1 MKRIVLSIVVL
12 LVLLC
17 GIAVAEEASIVAS
30 GECGDYLSK
39 VTWTLDSEGTLTIS
53 GEGKMKDYSSW
64 SNNVPWYAE
73 RTSIKTAV
81 IEVGVTSIGNSAFR
95 DCNKLSSIT
104 IPDGVTS
111 IGSSAFSGC
120 SSLSSITIPEGV
132 TSIGNWAFE
141 YCSSLTS
148 IDLTAGVTSIGSGAF
163 CECSSLDMIYVD
175 SLEGWLNIS
184 FSGDSSNPLVY
195 GGELYIAGELTT
207 DLVLPAGLTSIGE
220 YAFYNCSK
228 LGSITI
234 PEGVTSIGNCAFSFC
249 SSLSSITIPEGM
261 TSIGVWAFV
270 SCSSL
275 SSITIPDSVTS
286 IGNSAFDS
294 CSSLS
299 SITLPAGLTSISDS
313 AFEGCS
319 SLSSITLPAGLTS
332 ISDSAFEGCSSLSS
346 ITIPESVTSIGDYAF
361 KYCSSLRKVMFL
373 GNDMPTLG
381 GNVFS
386 TSPTIYCYEFSDV
399 DFWAVEKGYN
409 CVYIDD
415 MDLNTPISITLPQD
429 MRIEMGENR
438 TISAGLFP
446 QTEKAEIVWQSSDPS
461 VVSVENGVLTAHAIG
476 EATITASCDGA
487 SDQMNITVYAPVE
500 AFELSETE
508 LWVISKQYARLDIR
522 DIQPAGATAFF
533 TWESSDASVLTVS
546 GGSIAA
552 LKPGDATV
560 TVASD
565 NGIARSC
572 LVHVCYPVTAIAL
585 EQSEYQL
592 SVGDEAQITA
602 HVSTRDQSF
611 VNRFVTFTSS
621 NEAVVTVDSAGR
633 IRVVAPGTAT
643 ISVSAT
649 NGISA
654 ACSVTVVCAHSEAT
668 DTAVAPTCTESGLTE
683 GSHCSICGE
692 VLVAQ
697 EVVPAKGHSKVVD
710 PAVAPTCT
718 ESGLTE
724 GSHCSICGEVLVAQE
739 IVPASHTPVT
749 DPAVEPTCTETGLTE
764 GSHCSICDEV
774 LVAQKIVFASHTPVT
789 DPVVPATHVTAGLT
803 EGIHCSRC
811 GETLVA
817 QQVIPIVEVE
827 KLVLPAELEI
837 IEAEAFAGDGIVSVV
852 IPEGC
857 KVIGAGAFK
866 DCDQLRFIEIPA
878 SVTEIDASA
887 FDGCGEAMIIVT
899 TSASTAEDFAAAHG
913 FTCVTR

>member
-1 MKRIVLSIVVL
+1 
-12 LVLLC
+12 
-17 GIAVAEEASIVAS
+17 
-30 GECGDYLSK
+30 
-39 VTWTLDSEGTLTIS
+39 
-53 GEGKMKDYSSW
+53 
-64 SNNVPWYAE
+64 
-73 RTSIKTAV
+73 
-81 IEVGVTSIGNSAFR
+81 
-95 DCNKLSSIT
+95 
-104 IPDGVTS
+104 
-111 IGSSAFSGC
+111 
-120 SSLSSITIPEGV
+120 
-132 TSIGNWAFE
+132 
-141 YCSSLTS
+141 
-148 IDLTAGVTSIGSGAF
+148 
-163 CECSSLDMIYVD
+163 
-175 SLEGWLNIS
+175 
-184 FSGDSSNPLVY
+184 
-195 GGELYIAGELTT
+195 
-207 DLVLPAGLTSIGE
+207 
-220 YAFYNCSK
+220 
-228 LGSITI
+228 
-234 PEGVTSIGNCAFSFC
+234 
-249 SSLSSITIPEGM
+249 
-261 TSIGVWAFV
+261 
-270 SCSSL
+270 
-275 SSITIPDSVTS
+275 
-286 IGNSAFDS
+286 
-294 CSSLS
+294 
-299 SITLPAGLTSISDS
+299 
-313 AFEGCS
+313 
-319 SLSSITLPAGLTS
+319 
-332 ISDSAFEGCSSLSS
+332 
-346 ITIPESVTSIGDYAF
+346 
-361 KYCSSLRKVMFL
+361 MFL

-697 EVVPAKGHSKVVD
+697 E
-710 PAVAPTCT
+710 
-718 ESGLTE
+718 
-724 GSHCSICGEVLVAQE
+724 